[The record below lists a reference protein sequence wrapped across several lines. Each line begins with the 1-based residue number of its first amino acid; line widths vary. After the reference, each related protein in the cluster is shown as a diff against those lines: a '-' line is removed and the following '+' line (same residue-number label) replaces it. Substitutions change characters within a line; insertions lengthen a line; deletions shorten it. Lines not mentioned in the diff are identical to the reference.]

1 MTISEVMQLQQ
12 QMQGNY
18 QSTAVGK
25 YQIIKGT
32 LEGLVNKLN
41 LDPSTKF
48 NSATQDMLAAELIK
62 EKGYDKY
69 QSGALSKEQFLAS
82 LAHTW
87 AGLPVGPQG
96 GYYDN
101 TPGNKAGIGWTEA
114 LQSFGNGGIV
124 TAKSGGQP
132 ILTAESGLNEAVV
145 PLPDGKSIPVNFSGG
160 FDRMVAIMEQT
171 NSILQNLHST
181 SKDTYSVNSKILQAT
196 RA

>member
-1 MTISEVMQLQQ
+1 
-12 QMQGNY
+12 
-18 QSTAVGK
+18 
-25 YQIIKGT
+25 
-32 LEGLVNKLN
+32 
-41 LDPSTKF
+41 
-48 NSATQDMLAAELIK
+48 MLAAELIK
-62 EKGYDKY
+62 EKGYGKY

-82 LAHTW
+82 LAQTW
-87 AGLPVGPQG
+87 AGLPESPRG
-96 GYYDN
+96 GHYDGVN
-101 TPGNKAGIGWTEA
+101 GNKSGIGWTEA

-124 TAKSGGQP
+124 TAKFGGQP